1 MGYIDLNQIEGS
13 QPRRMYRA
21 GSTCLGCA
29 PEGMGAFSLDKVA
42 RDLGTDYKT
51 LLLIGGAG
59 IVAGY
64 LLNNAAT
71 ATGRALSRT
80 RRRTARAIK
89 GAATPRALMIGGIT
103 IAALGAGYLYWQH
116 NKHTIPAL
124 PEATT
129 APPAL
134 PKRTATRSAA
144 ARGYAPTQRV
154 TVP

>member
-1 MGYIDLNQIEGS
+1 MGYIDLNQIEGG
-13 QPRRMYRA
+13 QPRRLYRA

-29 PEGMGAFSLDKVA
+29 PEGMGAFSLDRVA
-42 RDLGTDYKT
+42 RDLGTDTKT

-64 LLNNAAT
+64 LLNDAAK
-71 ATGRALSRT
+71 ATGRAVSRT
-80 RRRTARAIK
+80 RRRATRAIK
-89 GAATPRALMIGGIT
+89 RAATPRALIIGGVT
-103 IAALGAGYLYWQH
+103 IAVLGAGYLYWQH

-134 PKRTATRSAA
+134 PKHTAARGAA